1 MTQIVQAMYQNG
13 RLVLDQPLP
22 EVAEGQTL
30 RVMILDSDHL
40 PVKKERFLNAVARYN
55 FDLPAEYT
63 FNRDEFHA
71 R

>member
-1 MTQIVQAMYQNG
+1 MTPILQATYQDG
-13 RLVLDQPLP
+13 RLVLDQPLQD
-22 EVAEGQTL
+22 VAEGQTL

-40 PVKKERFLNAVARYN
+40 ALKKERFLNAVARYH
-55 FDLPAEYT
+55 FDLPADYY

>member
-1 MTQIVQAMYQNG
+1 MTQIVQATYQNG
-13 RLVLDQPLP
+13 RLVLDQPLK

-40 PVKKERFLNAVARYN
+40 TLKKERFLNAVARYN

-63 FNRDEFHA
+63 FNRDELHA